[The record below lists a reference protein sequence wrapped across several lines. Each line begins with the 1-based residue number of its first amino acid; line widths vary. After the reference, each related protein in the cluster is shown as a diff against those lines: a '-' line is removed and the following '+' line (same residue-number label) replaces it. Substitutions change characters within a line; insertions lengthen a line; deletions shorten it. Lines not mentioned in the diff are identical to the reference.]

1 MAKNVFRSQEIV
13 PVQDRVVLK
22 SPFEPL
28 VVEEE
33 PLAMEEYSGPTAD
46 DLRREAE
53 LFKEHWEQEKRGM
66 IEAARKEAAQIVS
79 DAEER
84 AFAEV
89 KRKND
94 EAQKTMQD
102 ARVEAEGIL
111 ETARAEA
118 ESIRGEAESSAD
130 DIREE
135 SRKAGF
141 AQGREEGYREG
152 FAEAERVAE
161 QLQRVLDK
169 AIEKRTAIIEDSETQ
184 IIELVLM
191 IARKVVKVI
200 SENQKNVVVN
210 NVIQA
215 LRKLKTR
222 GEVLVRVNLE
232 DVELASDR
240 IRDFTRMVEN
250 VQSVTVVEDSTVDK
264 GGCVIETDFGEI
276 DARISSQLKEIEDK
290 ILDLAPIRSHSSEDR
305 KEFGV

>member
-1 MAKNVFRSQEIV
+1 MIEEEI
-13 PVQDRVVLK
+13 PAA
-22 SPFEPL
+22 
-28 VVEEE
+28 VEE
-33 PLAMEEYSGPTAD
+33 YTGPTAD

-53 LFKEHWEQEKRGM
+53 LFRQNWEQEKQHM
-66 IEAARKEAAQIVS
+66 MESAEQEAKQIVS

-89 KRKND
+89 KQKGD
-94 EAQKTMQD
+94 EARKTIQD
-102 ARVEAEGIL
+102 AEEDARRIL
-111 ETARAEA
+111 EDAHRQAEQTTEDADAAASAVREDAR
-118 ESIRGEAESSAD
+118 
-130 DIREE
+130 
-135 SRKAGF
+135 K
-141 AQGREEGYREG
+141 EG
-152 FAEAERVAE
+152 FDEGRQAGYDEGLEDAHRLAE

-169 AIEKRTAIIEDSETQ
+169 AIEKRTAIIEESETQ

-215 LRKLKTR
+215 LRKLKSR

-240 IRDFTRMVEN
+240 IKDFIRMVEN
-250 VQSVTVVEDSTVDK
+250 VRAVTVVEDSTVDR

-276 DARISSQLKEIEDK
+276 DARISSQLKEIEDR
-290 ILDLAPIRSHSSEDR
+290 ILELAPIRSRTNE
-305 KEFGV
+305 ELEV

>member
-1 MAKNVFRSQEIV
+1 MAKNVFRSQEV
-13 PVQDRVVLK
+13 LAKNDTVVLA
-22 SPFEPL
+22 SPFQPQ
-28 VVEEE
+28 VEEE
-33 PLAMEEYSGPTAD
+33 EPEAVEEYTGPTAD

-53 LFKEHWEQEKRGM
+53 LFRQTWEQEKQSM
-66 IEAARKEAAQIVS
+66 VESAQQEAKQIVS

-89 KRKND
+89 KRRSD
-94 EAQKTMQD
+94 EAQKELSD
-102 ARVEAEGIL
+102 
-111 ETARAEA
+111 ARAEA
-118 ESIRGEAESSAD
+118 ERIVSEAREEAEKLRLEGQDSYARVQD
-130 DIREE
+130 EARE
-135 SRKAGF
+135 AGH
-141 AQGREEGYREG
+141 REG
-152 FAEAERVAE
+152 RDAGYDEGIKEAERLAE
-161 QLQRVLDK
+161 QLQRVLDM

-200 SENQKNVVVN
+200 SENQKNVVIN

-240 IRDFTRMVEN
+240 IKDFTRMVEN
-250 VQSVTVVEDSTVDK
+250 VRSVTVVEDSTVDK

-290 ILDLAPIRSHSSEDR
+290 ILDLAPIRSKSGEEH
-305 KEFGV
+305 

>member
-1 MAKNVFRSQEIV
+1 LAKNVFRSQEV
-13 PVQDRVVLK
+13 ATLQDKVVLQT
-22 SPFEPL
+22 PFQPMIEEEIPAA
-28 VVEEE
+28 VEE
-33 PLAMEEYSGPTAD
+33 YTGPTAD

-53 LFKEHWEQEKRGM
+53 LFRQNWEQEKQHM
-66 IEAARKEAAQIVS
+66 MESAEQEAKQIVS

-89 KRKND
+89 KQKGD
-94 EAQKTMQD
+94 EARKTIQD
-102 ARVEAEGIL
+102 AEEDARRIL
-111 ETARAEA
+111 EDARRQAEQTTADADA
-118 ESIRGEAESSAD
+118 AASAV
-130 DIREE
+130 REDA
-135 SRKAGF
+135 RK
-141 AQGREEGYREG
+141 EG
-152 FAEAERVAE
+152 FDEGRQAGYDEGLEDAHRLAE

-169 AIEKRTAIIEDSETQ
+169 AIEKRTAIIEESETQ

-215 LRKLKTR
+215 LRKLKSR

-240 IRDFTRMVEN
+240 IKDFIRMVEN
-250 VQSVTVVEDSTVDK
+250 VRAVTVVEDSTVDR

-276 DARISSQLKEIEDK
+276 DARISSQLKEIEDR
-290 ILDLAPIRSHSSEDR
+290 ILELAPIRSRTNE
-305 KEFGV
+305 ELEV

>member
-1 MAKNVFRSQEIV
+1 MAKNVFRSQEV
-13 PVQDRVVLK
+13 VSVQDRVILK
-22 SPFEPL
+22 SPYEPL
-28 VVEEE
+28 VLEEE
-33 PLAMEEYSGPTAD
+33 PMDIEEYSGPTAD

-53 LFKEHWEQEKRGM
+53 MFKEHWEQEKRSM
-66 IEAARKEAAQIVS
+66 VEAAQKEAEQIVS

-84 AFAEV
+84 AFGEV

-94 EAQKTMQD
+94 EAQKTVQD
-102 ARVEAEGIL
+102 AKNEAERISEDA
-111 ETARAEA
+111 ETEAEKIKSDAEA
-118 ESIRGEAESSAD
+118 SAG
-130 DIREE
+130 DIRE
-135 SRKAGF
+135 SARKEGF
-141 AQGREEGYREG
+141 EEGREAGYQEGI
-152 FAEAERVAE
+152 AEAERLAE
-161 QLQRVLDK
+161 QFQRVLDK
-169 AIEKRTAIIEDSETQ
+169 AIEKRTVIIEDSETQ

-191 IARKVVKVI
+191 ISRKVVKVI

-232 DVELASDR
+232 DVELASER
-240 IRDFTRMVEN
+240 IKDFTRMAEN

-290 ILDLAPIRSHSSEDR
+290 ILDLAPIKSRSSDDR